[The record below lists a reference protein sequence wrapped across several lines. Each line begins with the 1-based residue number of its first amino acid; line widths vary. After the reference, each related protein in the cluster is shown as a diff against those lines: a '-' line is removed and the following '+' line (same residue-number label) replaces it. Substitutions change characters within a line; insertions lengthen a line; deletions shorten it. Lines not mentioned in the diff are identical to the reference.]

1 MHFIPVPKP
10 PMNIYDI
17 PRYTCILYIF
27 ELNFQ
32 CIHTYT
38 HGVGL
43 FSAGLVIGF

>member
-27 ELNFQ
+27 EFQ

-38 HGVGL
+38 HTHGVGH
-43 FSAGLVIGF
+43 AGLVIGF